1 MQSYSLSEILCER
14 MQNAE
19 EELGFVERI
28 IQLNC
33 NEIDTW
39 EFRDRKAFEIG
50 NIEELAFSIKH
61 KGQCQPIVVVRAS
74 DEFRPKSDPSAKYIV
89 IAGYRRWSACKL
101 YNIPVKAVLKDLTF
115 NQAISVLVSEN
126 EKENVS
132 DYSKGMFYTTLL
144 CTEKITQEQLS
155 DKLGLSPSVLSNY
168 LAFAQV
174 PHEIWNAVGDLSHVS
189 AKTASVIRAIAKKGT
204 IYIEVLCEIGDK
216 IAKGFG
222 EKRIKEAVEE
232 QLDKKLKRAPID
244 KFNNHRF
251 NYRGKQ
257 LMTLHRGTIKLSN
270 TLVQHEHYDDLVANL
285 EKLLADFA
293 DFYINK

>member
-28 IQLNC
+28 VQLDC

-39 EFRDRKAFEIG
+39 EFRDRKPFEIG
-50 NIEELAFSIKH
+50 NIDELAFSIKH
-61 KGQCQPIVVVRAS
+61 KGQCQPIIVVRAS
-74 DEFRPKSDPSAKYIV
+74 DEFRPKSDANAKYIV
-89 IAGYRRWSACKL
+89 IAGYRRWSACKR
-101 YNIPVKAVLKDLTF
+101 YNIPIKAVLKELTF

-132 DYSKGMFYTTLL
+132 DYSKGMFYYTLL
-144 CTEKITQEQLS
+144 RTEKITQEQLS
-155 DKLGLSPSVLSNY
+155 DKLGLSPTALSNF

-174 PHEIWNAVGDLSHVS
+174 PNEIWTAIGDLSHVS
-189 AKTASVIRAIAKKGT
+189 AKTASTIRAIAKKGT
-204 IYIEVLCEIGDK
+204 IYVEVLCEIGDK

-244 KFNNHRF
+244 KFHNHRF
-251 NYRGKQ
+251 AYRGKQ
-257 LMTLHRGTIKLSN
+257 LMVLNRGTLKLSS
-270 TLVQHEHYDDLVANL
+270 TLAQHEHYEELVANL
-285 EKLLADFA
+285 EKVLADFA